1 MLTVPS
7 RPAPAEQPEALIR
20 EARRLRRRRWRRWGA
35 LAAAMVAVAVAVA
48 AAVAAG
54 GGGGDGGGRHHPTE
68 ALRSVPSPP
77 AAVVPGV
84 DLGPATAATLT
95 GPTSV
100 AVGPLGNVYFVDA
113 NRVYEI
119 DHTDGH
125 LLAVAGTGAAGFSGD
140 GGPALKARLD
150 LPGAV
155 AVAPDGDLYVVDQY
169 RIRRIDA
176 RTGIITTVAG
186 DGREGMGDEMAGLGG
201 DYATGKV
208 DGDGGPALSAR
219 LDLSAPVVGWGGQPM
234 LAVGPRHDLYLAD
247 PGTDEVRRV
256 SLTTGR
262 ITRFYG
268 SGQQPAAPGTASRRH
283 QCLPTGV
290 AVDHADDVFVLS
302 SCGSIREISATG
314 RITTVLSARRAAA
327 LPRASGG
334 LASALA
340 VVDNGPLYLADLYG
354 RRVTVLD
361 PRTGRV
367 TVVAGTGQP
376 TYPRPGQTAGDG
388 GPARLATFGA
398 VAGVAVDGRGAV
410 YVADFFNNAIRRIDA
425 RTGTITAVAGQ
436 IPSSPAA
443 GHCC

>member
-1 MLTVPS
+1 MLTVQP
-7 RPAPAEQPEALIR
+7 RPAPAAQPEALIR
-20 EARRLRRRRWRRWGA
+20 EARRLRRRRWRRRGA

-48 AAVAAG
+48 VTVGG
-54 GGGGDGGGRHHPTE
+54 GGGGDGGRRHHPTE
-68 ALRSVPSPP
+68 APRTVPPP
-77 AAVVPGV
+77 ATAVLPGV

-95 GPTSV
+95 GPVSV
-100 AVGPLGNVYFVDA
+100 AVGPLGDVDFSDG

-155 AVAPDGDLYVVDQY
+155 AVADDGDLYVVDQY
-169 RIRRIDA
+169 RIRRIDG
-176 RTGIITTVAG
+176 RTGVITTVAG

-208 DGDGGPALSAR
+208 DGDGGPALAAR
-219 LDLSAPVVGWGGQPM
+219 LDLSAPVAGPGGQPV

-256 SLTTGR
+256 SLSTGR

-268 SGQQPAAPGTASRRH
+268 SGQQPAVPGTASRRH

-302 SCGSIREISATG
+302 SCGSIGEISAAG
-314 RITTVLSARRAAA
+314 RVSTVLSARRAAA
-327 LPRASGG
+327 LPG
-334 LASALA
+334 ASAGSLG
-340 VVDNGPLYLADLYG
+340 VGDDGSLYLGDLYG
-354 RRVTVLD
+354 RRVMVLD

-367 TVVAGTGQP
+367 RVVAGTGQP
-376 TYPRPGQTAGDG
+376 TFPRPGQTAGDG

-398 VAGVAVDGRGAV
+398 VAGVAVDGRGDV
-410 YVADFFNNAIRRIDA
+410 YVADFSNNAVRRIDA
-425 RTGTITAVAGQ
+425 RTGVITAVAGQ
-436 IPSSPAA
+436 IPTSPAA